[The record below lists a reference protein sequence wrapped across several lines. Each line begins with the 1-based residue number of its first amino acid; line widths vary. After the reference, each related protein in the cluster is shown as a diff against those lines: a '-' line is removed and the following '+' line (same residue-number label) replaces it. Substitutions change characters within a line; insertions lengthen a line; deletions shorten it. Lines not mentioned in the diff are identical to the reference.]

1 MSGQYP
7 HCIRLTSIKNLP
19 VVPWGIANAELELFL
34 LSWAGTTILGNS
46 FVPVVRLSCP
56 PPPVGGAKKGGKAF
70 CVYARGRKINN
81 ARPAV
86 RRAGGLL
93 PTLVSCVRS

>member
-19 VVPWGIANAELELFL
+19 VVPWGIANAELKVFL
-34 LSWAGTTILGNS
+34 LSWAGTTTLDNP
-46 FVPVVRLSCP
+46 FVPVVHLSC
-56 PPPVGGAKKGGKAF
+56 PPVGGAKKRGKAF

-81 ARPAV
+81 TRPAV
-86 RRAGGLL
+86 RKAGGLL
-93 PTLVSCVRS
+93 PTLVSCERS